1 MIYICLFYFI
11 IIFLDLDDNLH
22 GNELLQQ
29 HKKQLTEL
37 QIIPSLGEKWPQ
49 KGEKSNHNEIYF
61 NTVINTFFLLYD

>member
-29 HKKQLTEL
+29 PQESINRITGNS
-37 QIIPSLGEKWPQ
+37 QSLGEKWL
-49 KGEKSNHNEIYF
+49 KKEKK
-61 NTVINTFFLLYD
+61 VIIMKFILSQ